1 MKKKYISII
10 IAVIVIIAI
19 GVGFFVYKN
28 NTQNKGIQKANEL
41 IKEREYDK
49 ALASFELV
57 LDDHSNNQDAIKG
70 KEMLEDYINANKKF
84 NDGDLEESKKLLSNM
99 PSEYSNYK
107 ELKEDVDSL
116 KDKINKA
123 IDDNKEI
130 DKSIDNIRDLI
141 NKDEYTKAKKAIE
154 SLQNKNLDENQK
166 KTLEDLKGR
175 VDSELEKSDE
185 NSSSSNK
192 ENSNNLNSNNSN
204 TNNSNTNN
212 SSTSK
217 SDMALA
223 RIKYLNRL
231 NDIQNQIDS
240 MEPGDTTAEMN
251 ENADAAYKAWDGALN
266 DIYQYL
272 KANLPSD
279 EFKPLEKEEIQWIKQ
294 KEENAKQAADK
305 YRGGTAA
312 TSVYLGS
319 LGDDTKNRCYE
330 LVNEYMN

>member
-10 IAVIVIIAI
+10 IAAIVVI

-28 NTQNKGIQKANEL
+28 NSQNKGIEKANEL

-70 KEMLEDYINANKKF
+70 KEMLEDYIDANKKF

-116 KDKINKA
+116 KDKINKSM
-123 IDDNKEI
+123 DDNKEI

-141 NKDEYTKAKKAIE
+141 NKNEYNKAKKAID

-175 VDSELEKSDE
+175 VDSELGKSDE

-192 ENSNNLNSNNSN
+192 ENSNTSN
-204 TNNSNTNN
+204 TNT

>member
-10 IAVIVIIAI
+10 IAAIVVIGV

-28 NTQNKGIQKANEL
+28 NSQNKGIEKANEL

-70 KEMLEDYINANKKF
+70 KEMLEDYINADKKF
-84 NDGDLEESKKLLSNM
+84 NDGDLEEANKLLSNM

-141 NKDEYTKAKKAIE
+141 NRNEYNKAKKAID

-204 TNNSNTNN
+204 TNNS
-212 SSTSK
+212 STSK

-231 NDIQNQIDS
+231 NDIQNQIDAMS
-240 MEPGDTTAEMN
+240 PETSRECTERSKEAY
-251 ENADAAYKAWDGALN
+251 NAFDGALN
-266 DIYQYL
+266 DIYGYL
-272 KANLPSD
+272 KENLPSD
-279 EFKPLEKEEIQWIKQ
+279 EFKALEKNEVQWIKL
-294 KEENAKQAADK
+294 KEQNAQEAKDEWPGAD
-305 YRGGTAA
+305 GSTD
-312 TSVYLGS
+312 VYFSS
-319 LGDDTKNRCYE
+319 LADDTKNRCYE

>member
-10 IAVIVIIAI
+10 IAAIVVIGV

-28 NTQNKGIQKANEL
+28 NSQNKGIEKANEL

-49 ALASFELV
+49 ALASFEFV

-70 KEMLEDYINANKKF
+70 KEMLEDYIDANKKF

-116 KDKINKA
+116 KDKINKSM
-123 IDDNKEI
+123 DDNKEI

-141 NKDEYTKAKKAIE
+141 NKNEYNKAKKAID

-192 ENSNNLNSNNSN
+192 ENSNNLNS
-204 TNNSNTNN
+204 NNSNTNN

>member
-10 IAVIVIIAI
+10 IAAIVVIGV

-28 NTQNKGIQKANEL
+28 NSQNKGIEKANEL

-57 LDDHSNNQDAIKG
+57 LDDNSKNQDAVKG
-70 KEMLEDYINANKKF
+70 KEMLEDYMNANKKF

-116 KDKINKA
+116 KDKINKSM
-123 IDDNKEI
+123 DDNKEI

-141 NKDEYTKAKKAIE
+141 NRNEYNKAKKAID

-192 ENSNNLNSNNSN
+192 ENSNTSN
-204 TNNSNTNN
+204 TNT

>member
-1 MKKKYISII
+1 
-10 IAVIVIIAI
+10 
-19 GVGFFVYKN
+19 
-28 NTQNKGIQKANEL
+28 
-41 IKEREYDK
+41 
-49 ALASFELV
+49 
-57 LDDHSNNQDAIKG
+57 
-70 KEMLEDYINANKKF
+70 
-84 NDGDLEESKKLLSNM
+84 
-99 PSEYSNYK
+99 
-107 ELKEDVDSL
+107 
-116 KDKINKA
+116 
-123 IDDNKEI
+123 
-130 DKSIDNIRDLI
+130 
-141 NKDEYTKAKKAIE
+141 
-154 SLQNKNLDENQK
+154 
-166 KTLEDLKGR
+166 
-175 VDSELEKSDE
+175 
-185 NSSSSNK
+185 
-192 ENSNNLNSNNSN
+192 
-204 TNNSNTNN
+204 
-212 SSTSK
+212 
-217 SDMALA
+217 MALA

>member
-10 IAVIVIIAI
+10 IAAIVVIGV

-28 NTQNKGIQKANEL
+28 NSQNKGIEKANEL

-57 LDDHSNNQDAIKG
+57 LDDNSKNQDAVKG
-70 KEMLEDYINANKKF
+70 KEMLEDYMNANKKF
-84 NDGDLEESKKLLSNM
+84 NDGDLEEANKLLSNI

-141 NKDEYTKAKKAIE
+141 NRNEYNKAKKAID

-192 ENSNNLNSNNSN
+192 ENSNNLNS
-204 TNNSNTNN
+204 NNSNTNN

>member
-70 KEMLEDYINANKKF
+70 KEMLEDYINADKKF
-84 NDGDLEESKKLLSNM
+84 NDGDLEEANKLLSNM

-141 NKDEYTKAKKAIE
+141 NKNEYNKAKKAID

-192 ENSNNLNSNNSN
+192 ENSNNLNS
-204 TNNSNTNN
+204 NNSNTNN

>member
-10 IAVIVIIAI
+10 IAAIVVIGV

-28 NTQNKGIQKANEL
+28 NSQNKGIEKANEL

-70 KEMLEDYINANKKF
+70 KEMLEDYIDANKKF

-116 KDKINKA
+116 KDKINKSM
-123 IDDNKEI
+123 DDNKEI

-192 ENSNNLNSNNSN
+192 ENSNTSN
-204 TNNSNTNN
+204 TNT

>member
-70 KEMLEDYINANKKF
+70 KEMLEDYINADKKF
-84 NDGDLEESKKLLSNM
+84 NDGDLEEANKLLSNM

-141 NKDEYTKAKKAIE
+141 NRNEYNKAKKAID

-192 ENSNNLNSNNSN
+192 ENSNNLNS
-204 TNNSNTNN
+204 NNSNTNN